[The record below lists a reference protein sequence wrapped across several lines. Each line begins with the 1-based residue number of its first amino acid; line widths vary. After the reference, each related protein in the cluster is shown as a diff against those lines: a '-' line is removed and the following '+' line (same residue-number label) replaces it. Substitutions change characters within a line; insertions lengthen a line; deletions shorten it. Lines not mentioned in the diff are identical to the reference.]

1 MNYATVDFYLN
12 VYNGKMTDQEEIERQ
27 LTEAST
33 IIDIL
38 TFQRIRHIGLEK
50 CSQWERG
57 VFAEVCCEIADF
69 YKENSESLDTLLN
82 KYSINGV
89 TMEFGQQ
96 NGNIVI
102 LNGVTVPRLTY
113 TKLSQTRFANL
124 TLTYNRYF

>member
-1 MNYATVDFYLN
+1 MVYATTDFYIN
-12 VYNGKMTDQEEIERQ
+12 EYKGKMNDQEEIERQ
-27 LTEAST
+27 LKEASR

-38 TFQRIRHIGLEK
+38 TFNRLHREYPNRCSEWEK
-50 CSQWERG
+50 EIL
-57 VFAEVCCEIADF
+57 AEVACEIADF
-69 YKENSESLDTLLN
+69 YKENSEDLNTLLN

-89 TMEFGQQ
+89 TMEFGQS
-96 NGNIVI
+96 NGNITI